1 MCSQWKV
8 TTILSGCL
16 LVACTFLSSVAQQPQ
31 SANQPP
37 AGVSFQKEIVYGT
50 GAGEELTLN
59 LARPDKA
66 NGPLP
71 CIVVI
76 HGGAWRAGNKAGHDR
91 QTWDFAQRGY
101 VSATVGYR
109 FCPKYV
115 FPAQVE
121 DVKCAV
127 RFLRANADK
136 FGIDP
141 KRIGAVGFSAGAH
154 LSMMLGVMGK
164 DDGMEGNGGNPDQPS
179 QVQAVVSYFGPT
191 DLLASDIPD
200 RSMPLLKDFVGGTQ
214 TEKPEGHKR
223 ASPITYVS
231 TGDAPTLIFQGTKDP
246 LVPHTQAY
254 KMIDAL
260 TAAGV
265 PGRAEFLVG
274 AGHGWAGKDLERT
287 VAETN
292 AFFDEHLKAK
302 PSVAAVKKD

>member
-1 MCSQWKV
+1 MRSQLKV
-8 TTILSGCL
+8 TVIVSSCFF
-16 LVACTFLSSVAQQPQ
+16 VACTLLASVGQQQP
-31 SANQPP
+31 AAQPP

-59 LARPDKA
+59 LALPEKA
-66 NGPLP
+66 DGPLP

-109 FCPKYV
+109 FCPKHV

-127 RFLRANADK
+127 RFLRANAEK

-164 DDGMEGNGGNPDQPS
+164 DDGLEGSGGNPDQPS

-214 TEKPEGHKR
+214 TENAEGHKR

-231 TGDAPTLIFQGTKDP
+231 AGDAPTLIFQGTKDP

-254 KMIDAL
+254 KMIEAL
-260 TAAGV
+260 TVAGV
-265 PGRAEFLVG
+265 PGRAEILVG
-274 AGHGWAGKDLERT
+274 AGHGWGGKDLERT

-302 PSVAAVKKD
+302 SAAAAAKKD